1 MSKTYKTADIDAM
14 ELDADINENTT
25 KRTTWFS
32 IPSEL
37 LNDPNFESRIEDFS
51 PHYFLFYCYL
61 KTRML
66 GNEKYYIFEKDIKR
80 TIKMYCAAYDAEENV
95 VREIYDSLLMTG
107 EIKILHPVC
116 FNGNAIVTDDAI
128 IENYYQAQKKR
139 AYERN
144 KARNKTDKE
153 NEEKGQAPTAPIAP
167 PPAPTAP
174 INTDSVEVI
183 SADAEKE
190 LVHTEGEV
198 FGEDILDASNLFM

>member
-1 MSKTYKTADIDAM
+1 MSKSYKTEDIDA
-14 ELDADINENTT
+14 LQRDTDINDNTT

-37 LNDPNFESRIEDFS
+37 LTDPNFESRIEDFS

-66 GNEKYYIFEKDIKR
+66 SNEKYYIFEKDIKR
-80 TIKMYCAAYDAEENV
+80 TIKMYCAAYNAEEKA
-95 VREIYDSLLMTG
+95 VREIYDALLITG
-107 EIKILHPVC
+107 EIKILHPAC

-139 AYERN
+139 AVERK
-144 KARNKTDKE
+144 KAQARAAKAAE
-153 NEEKGQAPTAPIAP
+153 GKGQAPTAPLTP

-174 INTDSVEVI
+174 INTESVEKIDADI
-183 SADAEKE
+183 SEE
-190 LVHTEGEV
+190 EI
-198 FGEDILDASNLFM
+198 FGEFSIDANEFFA